1 MPEMYMHLKLLLP
14 HHILLDRQDVT
25 HIEVETYEGAYGF
38 LPHRLD
44 CVAPLPPGIL
54 AFSTEDKGEVFVALD
69 EGVLVKTGADVLVSV
84 RNAMMNADL
93 EKLRDV
99 VEKEFLAMDEQAL
112 QVRRV
117 MAKLESS
124 FLHRFANINKR

>member
-1 MPEMYMHLKLLLP
+1 MSEAQMHLKLLLP
-14 HHILLDRQDVT
+14 HHILLDRKHVT
-25 HIEVETYEGAYGF
+25 HIQVETYAGAYGF

-54 AFSTEDKGEVFVALD
+54 AFTTQESGEVFVALD

-84 RNAMMNADL
+84 RNAMIDADL

-112 QVRRV
+112 QVRIV

-124 FLHRFANINKR
+124 FLQRFAKINER

>member
-1 MPEMYMHLKLLLP
+1 M
-14 HHILLDRQDVT
+14 
-25 HIEVETYEGAYGF
+25 
-38 LPHRLD
+38 
-44 CVAPLPPGIL
+44 APLPPGIL
-54 AFSTEDKGEVFVALD
+54 AFTTEKKDEVFVALD

-84 RNAMMNADL
+84 RNAMMDADL

-124 FLHRFANINKR
+124 FLHRFAKINKP

>member
-1 MPEMYMHLKLLLP
+1 MSEMHMHLKLLLP

-54 AFSTEDKGEVFVALD
+54 AFTTEEKSEVFVALD
-69 EGVLVKTGADVLVSV
+69 EGVLVKAGADVLVSV
-84 RNAMMNADL
+84 RNAMMDADL

-99 VEKEFLAMDEQAL
+99 VEKEFLAMWDLTKEILEEQTEDCQRAVHKL
-112 QVRRV
+112 
-117 MAKLESS
+117 AKLY
-124 FLHRFANINKR
+124 FN